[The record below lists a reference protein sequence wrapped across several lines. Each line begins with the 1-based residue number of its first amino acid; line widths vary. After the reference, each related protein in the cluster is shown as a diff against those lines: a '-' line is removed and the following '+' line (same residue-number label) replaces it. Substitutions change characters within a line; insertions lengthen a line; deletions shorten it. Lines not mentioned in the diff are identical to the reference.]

1 MIEVQVASGKLA
13 AFIRDPQ
20 LALERAQREF
30 ERGHMKE
37 TIELLEQ
44 ALLLKADSPQV
55 RTMLGIAY
63 ARTRQVNRAFEHL
76 EIAVEASPKSFA
88 PRCALGELYAKLGLP
103 EKARE
108 HLAHATELA
117 TTAEE
122 RGYVQTLLREE
133 RARDRRRIYRPTFP
147 PLGIFRRRRGREDA

>member
-1 MIEVQVASGKLA
+1 MASKLTA
-13 AFIRDPQ
+13 ILRDPQ
-20 LALERAQREF
+20 QVLERAQREF

-44 ALLLKADSPQV
+44 ALVMKVDSAEV

-63 ARTRQVNRAFEHL
+63 ARTRQVDRAFEHL
-76 EIAVEASPKSFA
+76 ECALATRPESFR
-88 PRCALGELYAKLGLP
+88 PVCALGELYARLGVP

-108 HLAHATELA
+108 HLARALECA

-122 RGYVQTLLREE
+122 RNYVQSLLREE
-133 RARDRRRIYRPTFP
+133 RTRDRRRIYRPNFR
-147 PLGIFRRRRGREDA
+147 PLGFFRRRRTREDA